1 MHEDIIKNE
10 YGFFEIKNKPSK
22 KELQEYY
29 AQKYYQEEKGCYES
43 SYDKS
48 EVQYFLNKI
57 EQRHQIFKTISNIEI
72 GNLLD
77 VGSGEG
83 FSLKYFDN
91 IGWECTGLDFSSAG
105 IRQNNPSQEGLLVQ
119 GDIFENLTQIMNG
132 KKKFDLILLD
142 NVLEH
147 VIDPFELLKNLN
159 SIISDNGV
167 LIVEVPNDFSL
178 FQQYLLDSNHIDKEF
193 WVSPPDHLSYFNK
206 NGLIKLA
213 NAVGWRVNKVIS
225 DFPIELDLLNPNSNY
240 IKNSSVGK
248 ASHRKRI
255 EFENFIHSM
264 SIEKTNQFYESLLNL
279 GLGRNITGFFS
290 KCKSREVL

>member
-1 MHEDIIKNE
+1 MYKDIIKNK

-29 AQKYYQEEKGCYES
+29 AQKYFQEDKGCYES
-43 SYDKS
+43 NYDKS

-57 EQRHQIFKTISNIEI
+57 EQRHKIFKNISNIET

-91 IGWECTGLDFSSAG
+91 IGWECIGLDFSKAG
-105 IRQNNPSQEGLLVQ
+105 IRQNNPLQEKLLIQ
-119 GDIFENLTQIMNG
+119 GDIFENLTQITNNR
-132 KKKFDLILLD
+132 KRFDLILLD

-147 VIDPFELLKNLN
+147 VIDPFELLKSLN
-159 SIISDNGV
+159 SIISDNGI

-178 FQQYLLDSNHIDKEF
+178 FQQYLLDNNHIDKEF

-206 NGLIKLA
+206 DGLIELA
-213 NAVGWRVNKVIS
+213 SAVGWKVNKIIS
-225 DFPIELDLLNPNSNY
+225 DFPIDLDLLSLNSNY
-240 IKNSSVGK
+240 VKNSSVGK

-255 EFENFIHSM
+255 EFENFIHST
-264 SIEKTNQFYESLLNL
+264 SIEKTNQFYESLLDL

-290 KCKSREVL
+290 KCKVQEVL